1 MNKKM
6 DDLFDFPPPEKNIVD
21 EDDKIFSVSQL
32 TRKIR
37 NLLEQR
43 VGEIWVEGEISNLRK
58 QASGH
63 QYFTLKDEDAQISC
77 ALFRNNARRLTVPIV
92 DGQKVQLFGKVS
104 VYGARGNY
112 QIIVELVQDRGL
124 GSLQAR
130 FEALKR
136 KLDAEGLFD
145 TANKKPIPAS
155 PRTICLVTSPT
166 AAALRDMLN
175 VLGRRAPWVR
185 VLVYPV
191 RVQGK
196 GAAKEIA
203 AALQHLASWN
213 SRMEPVINT
222 VVITRGGGSLEDMW
236 PFNEE
241 IVARAI
247 NELDLPVVSAI
258 GHEIDFTISDF
269 VADLR
274 APTPSAA
281 AELIVPDATDL
292 RKRLEKMGTTLQNRA
307 LNVID
312 RQADC
317 LEYLSHSALFQEPRR
332 LLSDLDQ
339 ETDRV
344 AEQLSAAFKNLI
356 SERED
361 LISELR
367 HQLTL
372 RHPVNR
378 LEAVSGKFS
387 VLANRLVNAGQAVC
401 QGLSERCTSHAAAL
415 KNLGPDSVMARG
427 YSITLN
433 EEGKLIDSAKS
444 AKTGDRLT
452 SRFLDGDIRST
463 VD

>member
-1 MNKKM
+1 M
-6 DDLFDFPPPEKNIVD
+6 DDLFDFPSPEENVGG

-37 NLLEQR
+37 SLLEQR

-112 QIIVELVQDRGL
+112 QLIVELVQDRGL
-124 GSLQAR
+124 GSLQAK

-145 TANKKPIPAS
+145 TANKKTIPAY

-203 AALQHLASWN
+203 AALQHLALWN

-247 NELDLPVVSAI
+247 SELDLPVVSAI

-292 RKRLEKMGTTLQNRA
+292 RNRLDKMGTTLQNRA

-332 LLSDLDQ
+332 LLSDLEQ
-339 ETDRV
+339 ETDRG
-344 AEQLSAAFKNLI
+344 AELLSAAFKNLT

-387 VLANRLVNAGQAVC
+387 VLANRLVNAGQAAC
-401 QGLSERCTSHAAAL
+401 QSLSERCASHAAAL

-433 EEGKLIDSAKS
+433 AEGVLIDSAKS

-452 SRFLDGDIRST
+452 SRFLDGDVRST

>member
-1 MNKKM
+1 M
-6 DDLFDFPPPEKNIVD
+6 DDLFDFPAPERNAIDK
-21 EDDKIFSVSQL
+21 DDKIFSVSQL

-43 VGEIWVEGEISNLRK
+43 IGEIWVEGEISNLRK

-77 ALFRNNARRLTVPIV
+77 VLFRNNARGITFPIE
-92 DGQKVQLFGKVS
+92 DGKKVQLFGKVS

-124 GSLQAR
+124 GALQAK
-130 FEALKR
+130 FEALKG
-136 KLDAEGLFD
+136 KLNAEGLFD
-145 TANKKPIPAS
+145 PANKKTIP
-155 PRTICLVTSPT
+155 PFPHTICLVTSPT
-166 AAALRDMLN
+166 GAALRDMLN

-203 AALQHLASWN
+203 AALQHLAGWN
-213 SRMEPVINT
+213 SQRKPVINT

-247 NELDLPVVSAI
+247 SEFNLPVVSAI

-281 AELIVPDATDL
+281 AELIVPEATVL
-292 RKRLEKMGTTLQNRA
+292 RNRLEKMSATLQNRVF
-307 LNVID
+307 NVID

-317 LEYLSHSALFQEPRR
+317 LDYLSHSALFQEPRR
-332 LLSDLDQ
+332 LLSDLEQ
-339 ETDRV
+339 ETDRT
-344 AEQLSAAFKNLI
+344 AGQLSTAFKNLI
-356 SERED
+356 SESD
-361 LISELR
+361 NLISELR

-378 LEAVSGKFS
+378 LESVSGEFS
-387 VLANRLVNAGQAVC
+387 VLANRLANAGRAAC
-401 QGLSERCTSHAAAL
+401 QSLSERCASAAAAL
-415 KNLGPDSVMARG
+415 KNLGPGSVLARG
-427 YSITLN
+427 YSITLDAKG
-433 EEGKLIDSAKS
+433 ELIDSAKS
-444 AKTGDRLT
+444 AKTGDRLI
-452 SRFLDGDIRST
+452 SKFFDGDVRST

>member
-1 MNKKM
+1 MKTVM
-6 DDLFDFPPPEKNIVD
+6 DDLFDFPSPEKNGINK
-21 EDDKIFSVSQL
+21 DDKILSVSQL

-43 VGEIWVEGEISNLRK
+43 IGEIWVEGEISNLRK

-63 QYFTLKDEDAQISC
+63 QYFTLKDADAQISC
-77 ALFRNNARRLTVPIV
+77 ALFRNNARELTFPIE
-92 DGQKVQLFGKVS
+92 DGQKVQIFGKVS

-112 QIIVELVQDRGL
+112 QIIVELVQDRGI
-124 GSLQAR
+124 GALQAK
-130 FEALKR
+130 FEALKG
-136 KLDAEGLFD
+136 KLNAQGLFD
-145 TANKKPIPAS
+145 TAIKKTIP
-155 PRTICLVTSPT
+155 PFPHTVCLVTSPT
-166 AAALRDMLN
+166 GAALRDMLN
-175 VLGRRAPWVR
+175 VLGRRAPWVK

-196 GAAKEIA
+196 GAAEEIA
-203 AALQHLASWN
+203 AALQYLASWN
-213 SRMEPVINT
+213 SQSKPVINT

-247 NELDLPVVSAI
+247 SEFNLPLVSAI

-281 AELIVPDATDL
+281 AELIVPEATDL
-292 RKRLEKMGTTLQNRA
+292 RNRLEKMSVALQNRA
-307 LNVID
+307 LNAIE

-317 LEYLSHSALFQEPRR
+317 LDYLSHSALFQEPRR
-332 LLSDLDQ
+332 LFSDLEQ
-339 ETDRV
+339 EIDRT
-344 AEQLSAAFKNLI
+344 AGQLSISFKNLI
-356 SERED
+356 NENED
-361 LISELR
+361 LIIELR
-367 HQLTL
+367 HQLTR

-378 LEAVSGKFS
+378 LESVSGEFS
-387 VLANRLVNAGQAVC
+387 VLANRLANAGQVAC
-401 QGLSERCTSHAAAL
+401 QSLSERCASAAAAL
-415 KNLGPDSVMARG
+415 KNLGPGSVLTRG

-433 EEGKLIDSAKS
+433 AKGELIDSAKS
-444 AKTGDRLT
+444 AKPGDRLI
-452 SRFLDGDIRST
+452 SKFVDGDVRST